1 MKKLQK
7 FLILLPLLFGISACV
22 PAEIRPLSEWS
33 VFKKTSPPAAAG
45 QNTAPRTAVDPHP
58 YGPFIQCTVFD
69 GQAKFPSGW
78 FPLQNTDF
86 KIRRG
91 DSNSFTLHSKKN
103 EMREI
108 YVRFDDAG
116 QKMVFC
122 PETEDAGRNG
132 KIACY
137 SIYALEDD
145 FDAGIK
151 RTFDVPKAVRGSEM
165 TCKTADK

>member
-1 MKKLQK
+1 MKKIRILL
-7 FLILLPLLFGISACV
+7 FLLPLFLGLSACM
-22 PAEIRPLSEWS
+22 PTEIRPLSEWS
-33 VFKKTSPPAAAG
+33 VFKKSPSSSASPAQSAAEP
-45 QNTAPRTAVDPHP
+45 AKSRP
-58 YGPFIQCTVFD
+58 YGPVINCAIFE
-69 GQAKFPSGW
+69 GQAQFPSGW

-91 DSNSFTLHSKKN
+91 ETNSFVLHSKKN
-103 EMREI
+103 ETREI
-108 YVRFDDAG
+108 YVRLDDTG

-122 PETEDAGRNG
+122 PETGDAGKNG
-132 KIACY
+132 KVACY

-165 TCKTADK
+165 TCKTAGK

>member
-1 MKKLQK
+1 M
-7 FLILLPLLFGISACV
+7 
-22 PAEIRPLSEWS
+22 SEWP
-33 VFKKTSPPAAAG
+33 VFKKTPSSSPTT
-45 QNTAPRTAVDPHP
+45 QQSVQHTAPAPRP
-58 YGPFIQCTVFD
+58 YGPFIQCTVFE
-69 GQAKFPSGW
+69 GQAQFPSGW
-78 FPLQNTDF
+78 FPLQNTNF

-91 DSNSFTLHSKKN
+91 DNDSFTLRSKKN
-103 EMREI
+103 ETREI

-122 PETEDAGRNG
+122 PETDEAGRNG

-165 TCKTADK
+165 TCKTISK